1 MPGGNWSE
9 GAGLLATNASAET
22 VEFLRRYYEAID
34 AQRHEEALACFAPD
48 ATVRPVNG
56 TEQPW
61 MDGLVAMAKQLRGV
75 AATRHSI
82 TAVVEG
88 TDGETAYEVEITYVL
103 KSGEEV
109 TLAGAAFCQINEERF
124 QYQRLYIDLAPVLEA
139 VERGREG

>member
-1 MPGGNWSE
+1 MPAANTSV
-9 GAGLLATNASAET
+9 ET
-22 VEFLRRYYEAID
+22 VEFLRRYYDAID

-61 MDGLVAMAKQLRGV
+61 MDGLMAMAKQLRGV
-75 AATRHSI
+75 AGTRHAI
-82 TAVVEG
+82 TDVVEG
-88 TDGETAYEVEITYVL
+88 PDGEVAYEVAITYIL

-109 TLAGAAFCQINEERF
+109 TLAGAAFCRIRDERF
-124 QYQRLYIDLAPVLEA
+124 QRQHLYVDLAPVLEA